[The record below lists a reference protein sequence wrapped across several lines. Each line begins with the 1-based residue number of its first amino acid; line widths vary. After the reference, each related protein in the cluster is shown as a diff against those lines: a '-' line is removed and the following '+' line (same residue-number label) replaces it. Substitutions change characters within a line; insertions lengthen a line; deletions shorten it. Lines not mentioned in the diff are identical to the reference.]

1 MRRGRAGTGLWGAD
15 VTGFN
20 PEPGSFDGY
29 GVIAGDA
36 ENLRLLETG
45 DVVSR
50 YDLWIEGILDYNDLS
65 DSRKARARKWLD
77 SGASESR

>member
-1 MRRGRAGTGLWGAD
+1 M
-15 VTGFN
+15 TGFN
-20 PEPGSFDGY
+20 PEPGRLEGY
-29 GVIAGDA
+29 GVIAGDE

-65 DSRKARARKWLD
+65 DSQKVRARRWLD
-77 SGASESR
+77 RGASEGG